1 MYTPL
6 ALQLSIHQGR
16 RIARDCKADPFVAA
30 RVHHDEGIDSYDMSF
45 NVDQGTTAIPGINR
59 RIRLYVNQRSS
70 ALRCLATEL
79 TTPKRTELAG
89 LNGFPSANTT
99 WPCFNSS
106 ESANGRYGRF
116 EPFTFMTARSVSESI
131 TTTVAGRDRS
141 TPPSPVCSAT
151 SLASRNQMDSEA
163 VGRLHDVRVR
173 KDVSIRAHDDPGPAR
188 ILRRQQYAVSLR
200 AGLRVTVVSNLYHS
214 ALAAAGNLYEAR
226 AQFS

>member
-116 EPFTFMTARSVSESI
+116 EPFTFMTARSVSES
-131 TTTVAGRDRS
+131 
-141 TPPSPVCSAT
+141 
-151 SLASRNQMDSEA
+151 LASRNQMDSEA